1 MLAVDEMQRV
11 SALQSLDVLDVP
23 IDLRFELMAQVA
35 ASLFDV
41 PLVSMTLVDDHRQ
54 WRLASWGPIPRES
67 PLEGGICPVAML
79 SEGLFVVP
87 DMTRD
92 PRFVDNIYVREHGLR
107 FYAGWPLKAP
117 GGEPIGSFCIMD
129 LRPRRFS
136 RADRDALTDLGRWMQ
151 EELLAGV
158 RPQS

>member
-11 SALQSLDVLDVP
+11 SALGSLDVLDVP

-54 WRLASWGPIPRES
+54 WRLASWGPLPRES
-67 PLEGGICPVAML
+67 PLEGGICPIAMR

-87 DMTRD
+87 DMTLD

-129 LRPRRFS
+129 LRPRQLS

-158 RPQS
+158 RPLS

>member
-1 MLAVDEMQRV
+1 MLAIDEMQRV
-11 SALQSLDVLDVP
+11 SALRSLDVLDVSV
-23 IDLRFELMAQVA
+23 DLRFELMAQVA
-35 ASLFDV
+35 AWLFDV

-54 WRLASWGPIPRES
+54 YRLASWGPLPRES
-67 PLEGGICPVAML
+67 PLEGGICQTAMR
-79 SEGLFVVP
+79 SDSLFVVP

-92 PRFVDNIYVREHGLR
+92 PRFVDNIYVREQGLR

-129 LRPRRFS
+129 LRTRQLS
-136 RADRDALTDLGRWMQ
+136 RIERDTLTDLGRWMQ

-158 RPQS
+158 QPQS